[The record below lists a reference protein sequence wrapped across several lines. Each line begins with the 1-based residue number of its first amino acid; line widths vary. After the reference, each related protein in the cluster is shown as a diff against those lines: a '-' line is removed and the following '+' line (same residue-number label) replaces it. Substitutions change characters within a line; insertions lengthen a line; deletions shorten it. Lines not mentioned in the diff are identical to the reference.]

1 MKHIRPAD
9 HESHDY
15 YKLYINQV
23 PGDNV
28 VQVLKDTMLNT
39 LALLE
44 TLDIE
49 KWDFRYAEGK
59 WSIKEVM
66 IHIMDAEQV
75 FAYRAMRISRND
87 QTPLPGF
94 EQNDYVPY
102 YDVENRSVESIMEE
116 FKALRLSTIAM
127 FENFNDAMME
137 RLGTASGF
145 QVSVRALAFML
156 AGHEI
161 HHMRIV
167 RERYL
172 TV

>member
-1 MKHIRPAD
+1 
-9 HESHDY
+9 
-15 YKLYINQV
+15 
-23 PGDNV
+23 
-28 VQVLKDTMLNT
+28 
-39 LALLE
+39 
-44 TLDIE
+44 
-49 KWDFRYAEGK
+49 
-59 WSIKEVM
+59 
-66 IHIMDAEQV
+66 MDAEQV